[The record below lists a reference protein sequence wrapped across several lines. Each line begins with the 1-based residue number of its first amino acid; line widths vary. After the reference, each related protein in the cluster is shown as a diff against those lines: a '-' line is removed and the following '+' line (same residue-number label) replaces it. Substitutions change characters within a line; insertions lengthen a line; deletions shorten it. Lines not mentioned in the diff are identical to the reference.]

1 MFYMSGEDHR
11 ALMEQIAE
19 LKEKNSLLERIISL
33 KDERL
38 EQQKRLGDTGLQ
50 DAVVRNKKLEK
61 EAGALARTLEELTR
75 VSKKKEAENKAQ
87 VGILEEQIKNL
98 SGLNTAL
105 GQQISLFERT
115 LPELQARIKAESLTK
130 EDFDKKQAE
139 IDRLN
144 AQIAANLRRSQ
155 ESRKALAEKA
165 ARSSEL
171 EKLTD
176 SLKKEI
182 EQIRAEADQK
192 KVALRCLEAAHE
204 QAQAEIKS
212 KAMEIA
218 QLLREIGV
226 LKEDLEKSRLII
238 QEKNGLSAEVLK
250 PIFSELMAG
259 FSSDLVS
266 RVSQEAQ
273 VKKAE
278 KEAAKM
284 ARKASQ
290 RADKRADKTAFSKRF
305 EALESCMRE
314 MHGGFQHLLQNC
326 MPRPQG
332 AYGHPGF
339 APAHFY
345 PPRPNF
351 LTGFSAGFP
360 APMPPALPPTAA
372 VFEPL
377 QKGAVR
383 SGAGPGS
390 GPGDEGKAAGPT

>member
-1 MFYMSGEDHR
+1 MSGEDHR

-33 KDERL
+33 KDEQL
-38 EQQKRLGDTGLQ
+38 EQQKKLDDTRLQ
-50 DAVVRNKKLEK
+50 EAVVKNKKLEK
-61 EAGALARTLEELTR
+61 EAAVLALTLGDLTR
-75 VSKKKEAENKAQ
+75 FSKQKEAENKAQ

-98 SGLNTAL
+98 SGLNAAL
-105 GQQISLFERT
+105 EAQIAVFERT
-115 LPELQARIKAESLTK
+115 ILSLKAGLEAASLTK
-130 EDFDKKQAE
+130 EDFDEKQKK
-139 IDRLN
+139 INRLK
-144 AQIAANLRRSQ
+144 AQIAANLQKSQ
-155 ESRKALAEKA
+155 KAQEEGKKALAEKA

-182 EQIRAEADQK
+182 EQIRTEADQK
-192 KVALRCLEAAHE
+192 KGALRRLEAAHE
-204 QAQAEIKS
+204 QAQAEIKR

-226 LKEDLEKSRLII
+226 LKEDLEKSRVII

-259 FSSDLVS
+259 LMAGFASDLVS

-278 KEAAKM
+278 EAAAKM
-284 ARKASQ
+284 ARKEFKK
-290 RADKRADKTAFSKRF
+290 ADKRADKIAFSKRL
-305 EALESCMRE
+305 EALESCMGE
-314 MHGGFQHLLQNC
+314 VLKSVMA
-326 MPRPQG
+326 RPLPQS
-332 AYGHPGF
+332 AYCHPGF

-351 LTGFSAGFP
+351 LTGFP

-383 SGAGPGS
+383 SGSGPGS